1 MSIGFRKS
9 LFGFNSND
17 VVEYINKTHKKF
29 AQKEKHFLESIDKL
43 NKSLDEAKA
52 EQEAIRLEKI
62 ELDKKINEFNTKNEE
77 LEKLYINTQK
87 LNDIALIN
95 SQKIIENSEN
105 TYKSALEEAEKNLY
119 SIEEVHNSLLELR
132 ESILQTSKDFSDEVD
147 KLIKNLNETKEK
159 ISINSQN
166 AQTAKEE
173 YEETYLSLVK

>member
-29 AQKEKHFLESIDKL
+29 AQKEKDFLESIDKL

-87 LNDIALIN
+87 LNDIAMIN
-95 SQKIIENSEN
+95 SKKIIENGEN
-105 TYKSALEEAEKNLY
+105 TNNFVGL
-119 SIEEVHNSLLELR
+119 IIIVISLL
-132 ESILQTSKDFSDEVD
+132 VD
-147 KLIKNLNETKEK
+147 IVCRRLKQKNKK
-159 ISINSQN
+159 
-166 AQTAKEE
+166 
-173 YEETYLSLVK
+173 